1 MIGHYN
7 IACEICHER
16 IEEGDNA
23 VKIETGETRSV
34 WFRSL
39 LGYFRTNPSRDYGL
53 AVAHIDCIECEHNAD
68 RPEKT
73 AYQLVKRLESK

>member
-1 MIGHYN
+1 VIGHYN

-16 IEEGDNA
+16 IEEGDDA
-23 VKIETGETRSV
+23 VKIETGETRSK
-34 WFRSL
+34 WWRSI

-53 AVAHIDCIECEHNAD
+53 AVAHIECIDCEHDAN

-73 AYQLVKRLESK
+73 CYNLIKRLGE